1 MNLVVWLHHLWPNL
15 IWWLHTGWGSSSW
28 HQPSTKSRVH
38 PNLGSQFQ
46 ERIFFVNNWIG
57 LATCCHATLVHVAQ
71 LGPQH
76 VPNLGGHRNKFLSW
90 SDLKL
95 KTVHNLSG
103 RIEKDMKVKTDLFVG
118 YDLVLVPGKD
128 LWMKNLK
135 ILEHKTDS

>member
-1 MNLVVWLHHLWPNL
+1 M
-15 IWWLHTGWGSSSW
+15 
-28 HQPSTKSRVH
+28 
-38 PNLGSQFQ
+38 
-46 ERIFFVNNWIG
+46 NWIGFNG

-76 VPNLGGHRNKFLSW
+76 VPNLSRHWNKFFSW
-90 SDLKL
+90 SEIKL

-135 ILEHKTDS
+135 RLEHKTDS